1 MWQRGLNWAAI
12 LLVGG
17 FGLMWLGV
25 AFYAD
30 DTSATWVRVFQLAF
44 GVALAAWAVRKTGQM
59 ITKA

>member
-1 MWQRGLNWAAI
+1 
-12 LLVGG
+12 
-17 FGLMWLGV
+17 MWLGV